1 MLQQE
6 ARAWQAPTRA
16 GERFRSES
24 DGCFGYDYVYAGF
37 HFKSF
42 ACDVVLG
49 CDEYWSGGCAC
60 G

>member
-37 HFKSF
+37 HCKSF
-42 ACDVVLG
+42 ASDVVRG
-49 CDEYWSGGCAC
+49 CDEYWSGGSGC